1 MSSNAHE
8 DTKLTVLMQM
18 ITNAGIRCVIIA
30 FVTFGLCALPG
41 RMFVLCHVLFVFL
54 LCLIAD
60 PSSSLVMKT
69 SIYRLMNFSFP
80 LAFIVSQH
88 GVETYVA
95 GCYPL
100 SPSDVI

>member
-1 MSSNAHE
+1 MCDHCICHSW
-8 DTKLTVLMQM
+8 VVC
-18 ITNAGIRCVIIA
+18 I
-30 FVTFGLCALPG
+30 PG

-54 LCLIAD
+54 VCLIAD

>member
-1 MSSNAHE
+1 MCDHW
-8 DTKLTVLMQM
+8 
-18 ITNAGIRCVIIA
+18 
-30 FVTFGLCALPG
+30 LCHFWVVFIPG
-41 RMFVLCHVLFVFL
+41 RMFVLCHVLFIFL
-54 LCLIAD
+54 VCLIAD

-69 SIYRLMNFSFP
+69 SIYRLMIFSFP

-100 SPSDVI
+100 SQSDVI